1 MQGILLLPLV
11 RSMDAASGRSWASL
25 VFPQRAGAAA
35 RGFWMNRMPSGP
47 IVDQSALRRYFRGNV
62 SDTDL
67 RLLRVFRIVAER
79 GGLSSAGMALNK
91 SKSAVSLDISNL
103 EERLGAVLCVRG
115 RGGFALT
122 EEGQIVYLAAL
133 QLFHDLEK
141 FRDRVSTGLQRLT
154 GKVSLLVIDNIV
166 SVASAPLVRAL
177 STFGKRH
184 PGVEIRIDSANSVMV
199 ERGILEEEAD
209 IGISVVPRPV
219 TTLSM
224 IPLFREELRL
234 YCGRGHP
241 LFAVDKAEL
250 NQDLVMRHPL
260 IEPSVTDD
268 GNFASLLDR
277 FNTAGQANSLDS
289 RVMLV
294 LSGLYLGFLPPHY
307 ADQWVAREEL
317 RVLEID
323 GLTTIN
329 TFFALIKK
337 SVRQTA
343 AAQRLLQTILAE
355 FKASPVG
362 LPLEAEG

>member
-1 MQGILLLPLV
+1 M
-11 RSMDAASGRSWASL
+11 SSGTNL
-25 VFPQRAGAAA
+25 
-35 RGFWMNRMPSGP
+35 
-47 IVDQSALRRYFRGNV
+47 VDQSALRRYFRGNL

-79 GGLSSAGMALNK
+79 GGLSAAAVALNK
-91 SKSAVSLDISNL
+91 SKSAVSLDMSHL
-103 EERLGAVLCVRG
+103 EERLGATLCVRG

-133 QLFHDLEK
+133 QLFHDIDK
-141 FRDRVSTGLQRLT
+141 FRDKVATGFQRLT

-166 SVASAPLVRAL
+166 SVASVPLVRAL

-224 IPLFREELRL
+224 IALFREELRL
-234 YCGRGHP
+234 YCGKGHP
-241 LFAVDKAEL
+241 LFAIEPGEL
-250 NQDLVMRHPL
+250 SRDIVMRHPL
-260 IEPSVTDD
+260 IEPSVMDD
-268 GNFASLLDR
+268 GNFASLLDK
-277 FNTAGQANSLDS
+277 FNTGGQANSLDA

-294 LSGLYLGFLPPHY
+294 LSGLYMGFLPPHY
-307 ADQWVAREEL
+307 AAQWVGRGEL
-317 RVLEID
+317 RELAVAELR
-323 GLTTIN
+323 TVN
-329 TFFALIKK
+329 TFFAMVKK

-343 AAQRLLQTILAE
+343 AAERLLQTILAE

-362 LPLEAEG
+362 LPLD

>member
-1 MQGILLLPLV
+1 MT
-11 RSMDAASGRSWASL
+11 
-25 VFPQRAGAAA
+25 
-35 RGFWMNRMPSGP
+35 SGP
-47 IVDQSALRRYFRGNV
+47 IPVDQTALRRYFRGNL

-79 GGLSSAGMALNK
+79 GGLSAAGLALNK
-91 SKSAVSLDISNL
+91 SKSAVSLDISHL
-103 EERLGAVLCVRG
+103 EERLGCSLCVRG

-133 QLFHDLEK
+133 QLFHDIEK
-141 FRDRVSTGLQRLT
+141 FRDRVATGLQRLT

-166 SVASAPLVRAL
+166 SVASTPLVRAI

-199 ERGILEEEAD
+199 ERGIIEEEAD

-234 YCGRGHP
+234 YCGKGHP
-241 LFAVDKAEL
+241 LFAVDAADLTEE
-250 NQDLVMRHPL
+250 LVMHHPL

-268 GNFASLLDR
+268 GNFAALLDR

-307 ADQWVAREEL
+307 AGQWVDRGEL
-317 RVLEID
+317 REID
-323 GLTTIN
+323 IEVLRTVN
-329 TFFALIKK
+329 TFYALVKK

-343 AAQRLLQTILAE
+343 AAQRFLQTVIAE
-355 FKASPVG
+355 FKATPVG
-362 LPLEAEG
+362 LPLE